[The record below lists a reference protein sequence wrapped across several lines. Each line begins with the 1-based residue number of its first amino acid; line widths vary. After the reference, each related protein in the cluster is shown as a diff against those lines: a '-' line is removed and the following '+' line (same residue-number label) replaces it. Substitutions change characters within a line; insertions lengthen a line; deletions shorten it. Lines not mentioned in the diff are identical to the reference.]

1 MTIHKKIR
9 TTFLLSALSGQ
20 WFPDKELLKT
30 APFHC
35 AMSIRYY
42 SFGTHVLIKSFLMVF
57 FSCAYH
63 QRLWRSHVPNNK
75 RRTTLSSHFTYG
87 ELRRNKF
94 SAFEIVVTQFLF
106 YFIHRFKSQLM
117 LISAPAVTLQKFCKI
132 RANCYKLGL
141 WEKEEHTVSDYSVKP
156 V

>member
-1 MTIHKKIR
+1 MTIHKKSR

-30 APFHC
+30 APFHW

-42 SFGTHVLIKSFLMVF
+42 SFGTHVLIVSLW
-57 FSCAYH
+57 FSSLVLVINAYEGVMYRTIKGGWH
-63 QRLWRSHVPNNK
+63 YRPILHMGNWGAIHFQPN
-75 RRTTLSSHFTYG
+75 
-87 ELRRNKF
+87 
-94 SAFEIVVTQFLF
+94 FEIVVTQFVF

-141 WEKEEHTVSDYSVKP
+141 REKEEHTVSDYSVKP